1 MSRRICIAAAAA
13 VLAAVLCASGAHAI
27 VGFRGATW
35 GDLRQEF
42 PEELPDNLVL
52 QGWVKQGVDW
62 VEWRHATLNTYVAL
76 RYRWDTEGYDWNNTI
91 GPALGL
97 SLDLYSSK
105 GLSAT
110 AGVEYIWD
118 RYFESDRNDNKIALY
133 LGWYGWW
140 DLKR

>member
-1 MSRRICIAAAAA
+1 MTRRMMCTATTAALA
-13 VLAAVLCASGAHAI
+13 VLLFSSSAGAI

-42 PEELPDNLVL
+42 PKEFPDNLVL
-52 QGWVKQGVDW
+52 QGWVKQGIDW

-76 RYRWDTEGYDWNNTI
+76 RYRFDTEGHDWNNTI

-97 SLDLYSSK
+97 SLDLYTAK
-105 GLSAT
+105 GLSAM

-118 RYFESDRNDNKIALY
+118 RYLESDRNDNKLAVY